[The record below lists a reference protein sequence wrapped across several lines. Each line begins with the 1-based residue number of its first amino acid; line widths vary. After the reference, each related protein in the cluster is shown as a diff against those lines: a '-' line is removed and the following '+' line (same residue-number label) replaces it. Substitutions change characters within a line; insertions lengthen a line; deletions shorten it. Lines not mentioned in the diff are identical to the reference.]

1 MTEVTIGIYKTEA
14 NYSCN
19 VYATVYGIDQ
29 TATDDQ
35 YVITGGTYVY
45 NFPKSQDAFQLIII
59 NRL

>member
-19 VYATVYGIDQ
+19 VYATVFGIDQ

-35 YVITGGTYVY
+35 YVVTGGTYIIL
-45 NFPKSQDAFQLIII
+45 PKTRDPSPLIII
-59 NRL
+59 NCL